1 MPRQPTEKT
10 IHRKILEGQAALSAG
25 RLIVVDAHRH
35 VVNDLDQLGID
46 ESAYWN
52 LIPKLITAV
61 IVAGPSACYAGRYP
75 ADRVNKHP
83 GFNKLEMWA
92 FKTTVPDFPFPIYFK
107 FCLKEHPKT
116 KELHYCH
123 VDCHPHKP

>member
-1 MPRQPTEKT
+1 MPRLPTEKT
-10 IHRKILEGQAALSAG
+10 ICRKIREGQAALSAG

-35 VVNDLDQLGID
+35 VVNDLDRFEID
-46 ESAYWN
+46 EATYWN
-52 LIPKLITAV
+52 LIPKLIAAV
-61 IVAGPSACYAGRYP
+61 IAAGPAACYAGRYP

-83 GFNKLEMWA
+83 GFNQLEMWA

-116 KELHYCH
+116 KELQYCH
-123 VDCHPHKP
+123 VDCHPDKP